1 MSNLNDIFFTPAA
14 NQELTYDQ
22 VLEDVQRYF
31 AENHA
36 STIAEA
42 GEGNAERA
50 TSLLKELMEHY
61 IVKRK
66 YALDGLSTKEL
77 CSKLYEDMAGY
88 SFLKKWIY
96 KPGVEEVNI
105 NAYNDIEVIE
115 SSGRS
120 IKIPDKFSSPQH
132 AIDVIRRMLNACGMV
147 IDDTMPS
154 IVGFLDKNIRIS
166 VDKTPIVDAD
176 VGVNASIRIVN
187 QQTVSEE
194 KLLNSGSATAEMLH
208 FLTACI
214 RYGVSVCIAGS
225 TGSGKT
231 TIMAW
236 LLSNVPNNRRLITI
250 EEGSREFDLVKRDA
264 QGNILNS
271 VVHLL
276 TRPSENPALNI
287 NQDFLLERV
296 LRKHPDVIGVGE
308 MRSAAESLSA
318 AESSRTGHTVCTT
331 IHSNSCNST
340 YRRMM
345 TLAKRKYNM
354 DDSILMQIMV
364 EAYPI
369 IVFTKQLEDRSRKI
383 MEIIEG
389 EDYQDGRLIAHSL
402 YKYEVEDNVTD
413 NRGETHVVGH
423 HKKIGL
429 ISDSLKKRLLD
440 NGISNKELEEFMEP
454 PKEVG
459 YLQWI
464 YLICFILLSAGLL
477 ALFGVKPGDFID
489 ALFRSQRKS
498 ATLSDE
504 LNVLLGT
511 PAKGFFNQDYE
522 LKQILKGT
530 GRADRYEAI
539 KRLSLILFAVG
550 AVLALLIGN
559 VYMVPILGIGFSLIP
574 IWFLRSTAASYK
586 KHLNEE
592 LETAISIITTSYLRT
607 EDLIRSVKENLPY
620 INEPVKAN
628 FEAFVYEAELINAN
642 ITSAIN
648 SLKMK
653 IPNRVFHEWCGTL
666 IQCQSDRSMKN
677 TLPTINQKFSDVRV
691 VQSELEAM
699 MQGPR
704 REAIT
709 MIFLVIANVPLLYFL
724 NEDWFHTLI
733 FTTPGKIA
741 LAICAAI
748 ILFAL
753 TQIMKLSKPIEYG
766 GDSV

>member
-120 IKIPDKFSSPQH
+120 I
-132 AIDVIRRMLNACGMV
+132 
-147 IDDTMPS
+147 
-154 IVGFLDKNIRIS
+154 NIRIS

-413 NRGETHVVGH
+413 DRGETRVVGH

-440 NGISNKELEEFMEP
+440 NGISNKELEEFMQP

-459 YLQWI
+459 
-464 YLICFILLSAGLL
+464 
-477 ALFGVKPGDFID
+477 
-489 ALFRSQRKS
+489 
-498 ATLSDE
+498 
-504 LNVLLGT
+504 
-511 PAKGFFNQDYE
+511 
-522 LKQILKGT
+522 
-530 GRADRYEAI
+530 
-539 KRLSLILFAVG
+539 
-550 AVLALLIGN
+550 
-559 VYMVPILGIGFSLIP
+559 
-574 IWFLRSTAASYK
+574 
-586 KHLNEE
+586 
-592 LETAISIITTSYLRT
+592 
-607 EDLIRSVKENLPY
+607 
-620 INEPVKAN
+620 
-628 FEAFVYEAELINAN
+628 
-642 ITSAIN
+642 
-648 SLKMK
+648 
-653 IPNRVFHEWCGTL
+653 
-666 IQCQSDRSMKN
+666 
-677 TLPTINQKFSDVRV
+677 
-691 VQSELEAM
+691 
-699 MQGPR
+699 
-704 REAIT
+704 
-709 MIFLVIANVPLLYFL
+709 
-724 NEDWFHTLI
+724 
-733 FTTPGKIA
+733 
-741 LAICAAI
+741 
-748 ILFAL
+748 
-753 TQIMKLSKPIEYG
+753 
-766 GDSV
+766 

>member
-154 IVGFLDKNIRIS
+154 IVGFLDKNTRIS

-236 LLSNVPNNRRLITI
+236 LLSNVPNNRRLI
-250 EEGSREFDLVKRDA
+250 R
-264 QGNILNS
+264 
-271 VVHLL
+271 
-276 TRPSENPALNI
+276 
-287 NQDFLLERV
+287 
-296 LRKHPDVIGVGE
+296 GVSHH
-308 MRSAAESLSA
+308 RLYQAA
-318 AESSRTGHTVCTT
+318 G
-331 IHSNSCNST
+331 
-340 YRRMM
+340 
-345 TLAKRKYNM
+345 
-354 DDSILMQIMV
+354 
-364 EAYPI
+364 
-369 IVFTKQLEDRSRKI
+369 
-383 MEIIEG
+383 
-389 EDYQDGRLIAHSL
+389 
-402 YKYEVEDNVTD
+402 
-413 NRGETHVVGH
+413 
-423 HKKIGL
+423 
-429 ISDSLKKRLLD
+429 
-440 NGISNKELEEFMEP
+440 
-454 PKEVG
+454 
-459 YLQWI
+459 
-464 YLICFILLSAGLL
+464 
-477 ALFGVKPGDFID
+477 
-489 ALFRSQRKS
+489 
-498 ATLSDE
+498 
-504 LNVLLGT
+504 
-511 PAKGFFNQDYE
+511 
-522 LKQILKGT
+522 
-530 GRADRYEAI
+530 
-539 KRLSLILFAVG
+539 
-550 AVLALLIGN
+550 
-559 VYMVPILGIGFSLIP
+559 
-574 IWFLRSTAASYK
+574 
-586 KHLNEE
+586 
-592 LETAISIITTSYLRT
+592 
-607 EDLIRSVKENLPY
+607 
-620 INEPVKAN
+620 
-628 FEAFVYEAELINAN
+628 
-642 ITSAIN
+642 
-648 SLKMK
+648 
-653 IPNRVFHEWCGTL
+653 
-666 IQCQSDRSMKN
+666 
-677 TLPTINQKFSDVRV
+677 
-691 VQSELEAM
+691 
-699 MQGPR
+699 GP
-704 REAIT
+704 
-709 MIFLVIANVPLLYFL
+709 FP
-724 NEDWFHTLI
+724 
-733 FTTPGKIA
+733 
-741 LAICAAI
+741 
-748 ILFAL
+748 
-753 TQIMKLSKPIEYG
+753 
-766 GDSV
+766 

>member
-31 AENHA
+31 A
-36 STIAEA
+36 
-42 GEGNAERA
+42 AERA

-120 IKIPDKFSSPQH
+120 IKISDKFSSPQH

-413 NRGETHVVGH
+413 DRGETRVVGH

-440 NGISNKELEEFMEP
+440 NGISNKELEEFMQP

-459 YLQWI
+459 
-464 YLICFILLSAGLL
+464 
-477 ALFGVKPGDFID
+477 
-489 ALFRSQRKS
+489 
-498 ATLSDE
+498 
-504 LNVLLGT
+504 
-511 PAKGFFNQDYE
+511 
-522 LKQILKGT
+522 
-530 GRADRYEAI
+530 
-539 KRLSLILFAVG
+539 
-550 AVLALLIGN
+550 
-559 VYMVPILGIGFSLIP
+559 
-574 IWFLRSTAASYK
+574 
-586 KHLNEE
+586 
-592 LETAISIITTSYLRT
+592 
-607 EDLIRSVKENLPY
+607 
-620 INEPVKAN
+620 
-628 FEAFVYEAELINAN
+628 
-642 ITSAIN
+642 
-648 SLKMK
+648 
-653 IPNRVFHEWCGTL
+653 
-666 IQCQSDRSMKN
+666 
-677 TLPTINQKFSDVRV
+677 
-691 VQSELEAM
+691 
-699 MQGPR
+699 
-704 REAIT
+704 
-709 MIFLVIANVPLLYFL
+709 
-724 NEDWFHTLI
+724 
-733 FTTPGKIA
+733 
-741 LAICAAI
+741 
-748 ILFAL
+748 
-753 TQIMKLSKPIEYG
+753 
-766 GDSV
+766 

>member
-1 MSNLNDIFFTPAA
+1 MKRLLAFLCCFNLNDIFFTPAA

-413 NRGETHVVGH
+413 DRGETRVVGH

-440 NGISNKELEEFMEP
+440 NGISNKELEEFMQP

-459 YLQWI
+459 
-464 YLICFILLSAGLL
+464 
-477 ALFGVKPGDFID
+477 
-489 ALFRSQRKS
+489 
-498 ATLSDE
+498 
-504 LNVLLGT
+504 
-511 PAKGFFNQDYE
+511 
-522 LKQILKGT
+522 
-530 GRADRYEAI
+530 
-539 KRLSLILFAVG
+539 
-550 AVLALLIGN
+550 
-559 VYMVPILGIGFSLIP
+559 
-574 IWFLRSTAASYK
+574 
-586 KHLNEE
+586 
-592 LETAISIITTSYLRT
+592 
-607 EDLIRSVKENLPY
+607 
-620 INEPVKAN
+620 
-628 FEAFVYEAELINAN
+628 
-642 ITSAIN
+642 
-648 SLKMK
+648 
-653 IPNRVFHEWCGTL
+653 
-666 IQCQSDRSMKN
+666 
-677 TLPTINQKFSDVRV
+677 
-691 VQSELEAM
+691 
-699 MQGPR
+699 
-704 REAIT
+704 
-709 MIFLVIANVPLLYFL
+709 
-724 NEDWFHTLI
+724 
-733 FTTPGKIA
+733 
-741 LAICAAI
+741 
-748 ILFAL
+748 
-753 TQIMKLSKPIEYG
+753 
-766 GDSV
+766 

>member
-340 YRRMM
+340 Y
-345 TLAKRKYNM
+345 
-354 DDSILMQIMV
+354 
-364 EAYPI
+364 
-369 IVFTKQLEDRSRKI
+369 
-383 MEIIEG
+383 
-389 EDYQDGRLIAHSL
+389 
-402 YKYEVEDNVTD
+402 
-413 NRGETHVVGH
+413 
-423 HKKIGL
+423 
-429 ISDSLKKRLLD
+429 
-440 NGISNKELEEFMEP
+440 
-454 PKEVG
+454 
-459 YLQWI
+459 
-464 YLICFILLSAGLL
+464 
-477 ALFGVKPGDFID
+477 
-489 ALFRSQRKS
+489 
-498 ATLSDE
+498 
-504 LNVLLGT
+504 
-511 PAKGFFNQDYE
+511 
-522 LKQILKGT
+522 
-530 GRADRYEAI
+530 
-539 KRLSLILFAVG
+539 
-550 AVLALLIGN
+550 
-559 VYMVPILGIGFSLIP
+559 
-574 IWFLRSTAASYK
+574 
-586 KHLNEE
+586 
-592 LETAISIITTSYLRT
+592 
-607 EDLIRSVKENLPY
+607 

-709 MIFLVIANVPLLYFL
+709 MIFLVIANVPMLYFL

>member
-42 GEGNAERA
+42 GEGNAARA

-236 LLSNVPNNRRLITI
+236 LLSNVPNNRRLII
-250 EEGSREFDLVKRDA
+250 VQIGLKRENNGTNDY
-264 QGNILNS
+264 S
-271 VVHLL
+271 VATFKLL
-276 TRPSENPALNI
+276 
-287 NQDFLLERV
+287 QDFQ
-296 LRKHPDVIGVGE
+296 G
-308 MRSAAESLSA
+308 
-318 AESSRTGHTVCTT
+318 
-331 IHSNSCNST
+331 
-340 YRRMM
+340 
-345 TLAKRKYNM
+345 
-354 DDSILMQIMV
+354 
-364 EAYPI
+364 
-369 IVFTKQLEDRSRKI
+369 
-383 MEIIEG
+383 
-389 EDYQDGRLIAHSL
+389 
-402 YKYEVEDNVTD
+402 
-413 NRGETHVVGH
+413 
-423 HKKIGL
+423 
-429 ISDSLKKRLLD
+429 
-440 NGISNKELEEFMEP
+440 
-454 PKEVG
+454 
-459 YLQWI
+459 
-464 YLICFILLSAGLL
+464 
-477 ALFGVKPGDFID
+477 
-489 ALFRSQRKS
+489 
-498 ATLSDE
+498 
-504 LNVLLGT
+504 
-511 PAKGFFNQDYE
+511 
-522 LKQILKGT
+522 
-530 GRADRYEAI
+530 
-539 KRLSLILFAVG
+539 
-550 AVLALLIGN
+550 
-559 VYMVPILGIGFSLIP
+559 
-574 IWFLRSTAASYK
+574 
-586 KHLNEE
+586 EE
-592 LETAISIITTSYLRT
+592 LAQIRAYANSFKEQIKLLLQQRAEITEEQRDTGCDYVIEPGAMT
-607 EDLIRSVKENLPY
+607 
-620 INEPVKAN
+620 NEPADGHYTVSQ
-628 FEAFVYEAELINAN
+628 INGDC
-642 ITSAIN
+642 
-648 SLKMK
+648 
-653 IPNRVFHEWCGTL
+653 E
-666 IQCQSDRSMKN
+666 Q
-677 TLPTINQKFSDVRV
+677 LP
-691 VQSELEAM
+691 A
-699 MQGPR
+699 
-704 REAIT
+704 
-709 MIFLVIANVPLLYFL
+709 
-724 NEDWFHTLI
+724 
-733 FTTPGKIA
+733 
-741 LAICAAI
+741 
-748 ILFAL
+748 
-753 TQIMKLSKPIEYG
+753 
-766 GDSV
+766 

>member
-1 MSNLNDIFFTPAA
+1 MQKILITNDDGIQSDGIIRLARAAKKYGKVWVVAPDGQRSAMSHRITLRETIEFFPVDFPVEGVHAYASTGTPADCVRFGILNIVKEKPDYVFSGINYGYNSGTDIQYSA
-14 NQELTYDQ
+14 T
-22 VLEDVQRYF
+22 VGSALEAACAGV
-31 AENHA
+31 HA
-36 STIAEA
+36 IAFS
-42 GEGNAERA
+42 EGASECHEVTDA
-50 TSLLKELMEHY
+50 YLEQMLKELMEHY

-250 EEGSREFDLVKRDA
+250 EEGSREFDLIKRDA

-276 TRPSENPALNI
+276 TRPSANPALNI

-389 EDYQDGRLIAHSL
+389 EDYRDGRLIAHSL

-413 NRGETHVVGH
+413 DRGETRVVGH

-440 NGISNKELEEFMEP
+440 NGISNKELEEFMQP

-459 YLQWI
+459 
-464 YLICFILLSAGLL
+464 
-477 ALFGVKPGDFID
+477 
-489 ALFRSQRKS
+489 
-498 ATLSDE
+498 
-504 LNVLLGT
+504 
-511 PAKGFFNQDYE
+511 
-522 LKQILKGT
+522 
-530 GRADRYEAI
+530 
-539 KRLSLILFAVG
+539 
-550 AVLALLIGN
+550 
-559 VYMVPILGIGFSLIP
+559 
-574 IWFLRSTAASYK
+574 
-586 KHLNEE
+586 
-592 LETAISIITTSYLRT
+592 
-607 EDLIRSVKENLPY
+607 
-620 INEPVKAN
+620 
-628 FEAFVYEAELINAN
+628 
-642 ITSAIN
+642 
-648 SLKMK
+648 
-653 IPNRVFHEWCGTL
+653 
-666 IQCQSDRSMKN
+666 
-677 TLPTINQKFSDVRV
+677 
-691 VQSELEAM
+691 
-699 MQGPR
+699 
-704 REAIT
+704 
-709 MIFLVIANVPLLYFL
+709 
-724 NEDWFHTLI
+724 
-733 FTTPGKIA
+733 
-741 LAICAAI
+741 
-748 ILFAL
+748 
-753 TQIMKLSKPIEYG
+753 
-766 GDSV
+766 

>member
-1 MSNLNDIFFTPAA
+1 MNVRRMPMSNLNDIFFTPAA

-22 VLEDVQRYF
+22 ILEDVQRYF

-42 GEGNAERA
+42 GECNAERA

-214 RYGVSVCIAGS
+214 QYGVSVCIAGS

-413 NRGETHVVGH
+413 DRGETRVVGH

-440 NGISNKELEEFMEP
+440 NGISNKELEEFMQP

-459 YLQWI
+459 
-464 YLICFILLSAGLL
+464 
-477 ALFGVKPGDFID
+477 
-489 ALFRSQRKS
+489 
-498 ATLSDE
+498 
-504 LNVLLGT
+504 
-511 PAKGFFNQDYE
+511 
-522 LKQILKGT
+522 
-530 GRADRYEAI
+530 
-539 KRLSLILFAVG
+539 
-550 AVLALLIGN
+550 
-559 VYMVPILGIGFSLIP
+559 
-574 IWFLRSTAASYK
+574 
-586 KHLNEE
+586 
-592 LETAISIITTSYLRT
+592 
-607 EDLIRSVKENLPY
+607 
-620 INEPVKAN
+620 
-628 FEAFVYEAELINAN
+628 
-642 ITSAIN
+642 
-648 SLKMK
+648 
-653 IPNRVFHEWCGTL
+653 
-666 IQCQSDRSMKN
+666 
-677 TLPTINQKFSDVRV
+677 
-691 VQSELEAM
+691 
-699 MQGPR
+699 
-704 REAIT
+704 
-709 MIFLVIANVPLLYFL
+709 
-724 NEDWFHTLI
+724 
-733 FTTPGKIA
+733 
-741 LAICAAI
+741 
-748 ILFAL
+748 
-753 TQIMKLSKPIEYG
+753 
-766 GDSV
+766 

>member
-1 MSNLNDIFFTPAA
+1 MSNLNDIFFTPVA

-369 IVFTKQLEDRSRKI
+369 IVFTKQLEDRSRMVKI
-383 MEIIEG
+383 VPLSKVG
-389 EDYQDGRLIAHSL
+389 
-402 YKYEVEDNVTD
+402 
-413 NRGETHVVGH
+413 GETNEDDATPPNRQPVDPRIWYETQGRSVLEA
-423 HKKIGL
+423 L
-429 ISDSLKKRLLD
+429 ISDLNSRGHSKLTLRED
-440 NGISNKELEEFMEP
+440 GD
-454 PKEVG
+454 
-459 YLQWI
+459 
-464 YLICFILLSAGLL
+464 ICIEQ
-477 ALFGVKPGDFID
+477 DED
-489 ALFRSQRKS
+489 AVSQ
-498 ATLSDE
+498 E
-504 LNVLLGT
+504 
-511 PAKGFFNQDYE
+511 
-522 LKQILKGT
+522 
-530 GRADRYEAI
+530 
-539 KRLSLILFAVG
+539 
-550 AVLALLIGN
+550 
-559 VYMVPILGIGFSLIP
+559 
-574 IWFLRSTAASYK
+574 
-586 KHLNEE
+586 HLNNFPQKVYWPRLAEV
-592 LETAISIITTSYLRT
+592 LESNGLAAEVTAQ
-607 EDLIRSVKENLPY
+607 
-620 INEPVKAN
+620 
-628 FEAFVYEAELINAN
+628 
-642 ITSAIN
+642 
-648 SLKMK
+648 
-653 IPNRVFHEWCGTL
+653 G
-666 IQCQSDRSMKN
+666 IQVS
-677 TLPTINQKFSDVRV
+677 
-691 VQSELEAM
+691 
-699 MQGPR
+699 
-704 REAIT
+704 
-709 MIFLVIANVPLLYFL
+709 
-724 NEDWFHTLI
+724 W
-733 FTTPGKIA
+733 
-741 LAICAAI
+741 
-748 ILFAL
+748 
-753 TQIMKLSKPIEYG
+753 
-766 GDSV
+766 